1 MVKVKTFRKKPLE
14 IQAFQVNSLDSQ
26 TVGQIEKWVDN
37 DDDYVNV
44 EVCDEDGYGVDYD
57 SDDFDDEADHIE
69 IYSEEKDI
77 TLKVYVGDFV
87 VKGMDGS
94 VYPVK
99 EETFKKSYDEV
110 YTGHTE
116 EKTGVFS
123 KAITW

>member
-14 IQAFQVNSLDSQ
+14 IQAFQVKSLDQ
-26 TVGQIEKWVDN
+26 ETVEQIENWVYN
-37 DDDYVNV
+37 DDDYVTV

-69 IYSEEKDI
+69 IHSEEKGL
-77 TLKVYVGDFV
+77 TLNIYAGDFV
-87 VKGMDGS
+87 VKGIDGS

-99 EETFKKSYDEV
+99 EETFKKTYEEV
-110 YTGHTE
+110 TSEDNSGL
-116 EKTGVFS
+116 FS

>member
-14 IQAFQVNSLDSQ
+14 IQAFQVSSLDWG
-26 TVGQIEKWVDN
+26 TVEQIEKWVDN
-37 DDDYVNV
+37 DDDVSI
-44 EVCDEDGYGVDYD
+44 EVCDKYGTALDCD
-57 SDDFDDEADHIE
+57 DDDFDGFADHIE
-69 IYSEEKDI
+69 IYFEEKDL
-77 TLKVYVGDFV
+77 TLKVYVGDFI
-87 VKGMDGS
+87 VKGIDGS

-99 EETFKKSYDEV
+99 EETFKKTYDEV